1 MFIIAF
7 KGFGS
12 STRGKTLWRIVCLLW
27 YGLFGKRDA
36 RIFEN
41 KERSEEEVWD
51 ICYFYSSLW
60 ADCTKAFSGVPLSV
74 LLLNWAAVCISKF

>member
-7 KGFGS
+7 K
-12 STRGKTLWRIVCLLW
+12 GKTLWRIVCLSFVW
-27 YGLFGKRDA
+27 FIWKERNA

-41 KERSEEEVWD
+41 KERFKEEVWD
-51 ICYFYSSLW
+51 IFYFYSFLW

-74 LLLNWAAVCISKF
+74 LLLNWAAVCIS

>member
-1 MFIIAF
+1 MFINTF
-7 KGFGS
+7 KGFGD
-12 STRGKTLWRIVCLLW
+12 STKGKTLWRIVCLSLVW
-27 YGLFGKRDA
+27 FVWQA

-41 KERSEEEVWD
+41 KERYEEEVWD

-60 ADCTKAFSGVPLSV
+60 ANCTKAFSGVSLSV